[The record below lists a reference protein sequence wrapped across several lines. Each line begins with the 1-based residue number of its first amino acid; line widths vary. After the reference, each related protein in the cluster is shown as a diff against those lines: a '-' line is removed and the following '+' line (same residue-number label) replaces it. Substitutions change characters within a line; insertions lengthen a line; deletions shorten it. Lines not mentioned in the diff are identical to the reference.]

1 MKKNSYEIKW
11 TAIRKMTTLRDLS
24 SSNSLDEVTI
34 FLQRTDIEYNDLYH
48 ALWDAVRY
56 GYYEMVDTLLKDER
70 IRAIAADKE
79 NGCLLK
85 AVEYGYTNIVRLL
98 LQIPDVAKNKDTQ
111 RKSALLMAKLKCDQE
126 LIAILA

>member
-1 MKKNSYEIKW
+1 
-11 TAIRKMTTLRDLS
+11 MTTLREIS
-24 SSNSLDEVTI
+24 SSNSLEEVTI

-48 ALWDAVRY
+48 ALWDASRY

-70 IRAIAADKE
+70 IRSIAADKE

-85 AVEYGYTNIVRLL
+85 AVEYGHTNIVRLL

-126 LIAILA
+126 LISILS